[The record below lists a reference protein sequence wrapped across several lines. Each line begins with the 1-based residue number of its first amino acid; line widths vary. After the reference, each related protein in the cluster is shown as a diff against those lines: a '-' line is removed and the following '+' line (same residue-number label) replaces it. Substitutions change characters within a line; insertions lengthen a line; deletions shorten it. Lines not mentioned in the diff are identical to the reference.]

1 MKKKSFI
8 LIILFVVLCII
19 IGMVW
24 QFSMKFFMKAV
35 YNGDIEEAQRF
46 MKNPMVSKNLN
57 SSFAPGSFLDD
68 TAAWETPLSVACS
81 NSDFEMAKLLIE
93 YGADPKDP
101 INESDCLI
109 RSVILE
115 YDVNDIELLK
125 LLESEGLNLDGGIYR
140 DEPDQNFLQIVSNI
154 NTYKF
159 IEEKNSSD
167 DAVVEYNKWKG
178 RGITDEYRYLYKKA
192 KIKEFEVNDG
202 ITTLMYAVLH
212 QNLDLIK
219 YILDNGIE
227 NINEKD
233 TERRNCIF
241 YITPDEETAPYYDKE
256 WRKATVDM
264 LISYGVD
271 LTVKDRYG
279 KTAYDYA
286 VENGDSYLAELI
298 KP

>member
-57 SSFAPGSFLDD
+57 SSFSPGSFLDD
-68 TAAWETPLSVACS
+68 TAARETPLSVACE

-93 YGADPKDP
+93 YGVNPKDP
-101 INESDCLI
+101 INGSDCLI

-140 DEPDQNFLQIVSNI
+140 DEPEQNFLQIVSNI

-178 RGITDEYRYLYKKA
+178 RGITDEYRYLYKKE
-192 KIKEFEVNDG
+192 KLKNLK
-202 ITTLMYAVLH
+202 LMMA
-212 QNLDLIK
+212 
-219 YILDNGIE
+219 
-227 NINEKD
+227 
-233 TERRNCIF
+233 
-241 YITPDEETAPYYDKE
+241 
-256 WRKATVDM
+256 
-264 LISYGVD
+264 
-271 LTVKDRYG
+271 
-279 KTAYDYA
+279 
-286 VENGDSYLAELI
+286 
-298 KP
+298 